1 MKIIIAFSVSY
12 REGVHTCI
20 GYISRVAF
28 RFLHSRIDNACNA
41 YVEVSKV
48 ILMEECNILVLLGIT
63 RPNTVAEL
71 YLRELVFLASYNR
84 LSETTLISVP
94 QARLGWYHAII
105 TDTRLYS
112 SFLTCIE

>member
-1 MKIIIAFSVSY
+1 MYLIHFGSSLPFS
-12 REGVHTCI
+12 I
-20 GYISRVAF
+20 
-28 RFLHSRIDNACNA
+28 RIDNACNA

-71 YLRELVFLASYNR
+71 YLRGEVFLASYNR

-94 QARLGWYHAII
+94 QASLGWYHAII